1 MVQVPHL
8 ERKDGQQCDSSM
20 PSIAQSSVDT
30 TGTGLHMHVN
40 NILANTKSVEK
51 PTFTA
56 TAV

>member
-8 ERKDGQQCDSSM
+8 ERQDGEHCDSSM
-20 PSIAQSSVDT
+20 PSITQSSVDT
-30 TGTGLHMHVN
+30 TGTGLHMHMN
-40 NILANTKSVEK
+40 NILANNKSVEK

>member
-8 ERKDGQQCDSSM
+8 ERKDGEQCKLSI
-20 PSIAQSSVDT
+20 PSIAQSSVDPM
-30 TGTGLHMHVN
+30 GTGLHMHMN
-40 NILANTKSVEK
+40 NILANNRSVEK